1 MDDCCKKKYR
11 TEEEKHNLTVR
22 LNRITG
28 QINGIKNMI
37 NEDRYCYDIIVQLE
51 ASINGLKKI
60 QNDMLKNHISTCV
73 KTAISNGD
81 ETILEE
87 IKELLKLS

>member
-1 MDDCCKKKYR
+1 M
-11 TEEEKHNLTVR
+11 
-22 LNRITG
+22 
-28 QINGIKNMI
+28 
-37 NEDRYCYDIIVQLE
+37 QLE
-51 ASINGLKKI
+51 ASIKGLKKI